1 MPGDNFASMKWLSA
15 LFLFPIAAAAC
26 DYPDEGTM
34 PLHRAVTKVK
44 LLPETEAWASQWL
57 KKGTVVQYAL
67 LLDHEWHKDGRR
79 YWTVDARAEGETW
92 RRFYVTPDGRRV
104 LNADGRPA
112 TPAPRKAT
120 TSGEATAGA
129 R

>member
-1 MPGDNFASMKWLSA
+1 MARRDLSKLCALALALVSLGAS
-15 LFLFPIAAAAC
+15 AC

-44 LLPETEAWASQWL
+44 LLPQTETWAAGWL
-57 KKGTVVQYAL
+57 RQKVVVQYAL
-67 LLDHEWHKDGRR
+67 LLEQPRRFAGRC
-79 YWTVDARAEGETW
+79 YWTLEARVGTVTW
-92 RRFYVTPDGRRV
+92 RRFYVTPDGTRV

-112 TPAPRKAT
+112 AAPHKAT
-120 TSGEATAGA
+120 ASAAATARA